1 MINKCNI
8 IQTRKKRL
16 VVLTESQMGV
26 IHFSLLSMGTENLA
40 NLLSPPFQGHR
51 TKCEL
56 PGMKS
61 NKEWL
66 CCDSFMIWHWNKMP
80 SLSSC
85 LVIVTFKHVCWLF
98 IKDFIEHASEE
109 VHWVKYGRR
118 HEELPCPLLL
128 GTPVPQKLY
137 GLSYLGS
144 ISPSPLRCFLSFQ
157 VFKNWHML
165 IICNNG
171 LHCDI
176 LVCGYVIWSYS
187 HMPPV
192 PHSHWCIAECLAAFL
207 TSSHHMLWH
216 SPIHTNQMSPD
227 VR

>member
-1 MINKCNI
+1 M
-8 IQTRKKRL
+8 QTYY
-16 VVLTESQMGV
+16 
-26 IHFSLLSMGTENLA
+26 LLPFKGTEQSVSCLGWKA
-40 NLLSPPFQGHR
+40 IR
-51 TKCEL
+51 
-56 PGMKS
+56 S
-61 NKEWL
+61 N
-66 CCDSFMIWHWNKMP
+66 FAVTP
-80 SLSSC
+80 SWFGIEIKRHPC
-85 LVIVTFKHVCWLF
+85 LVIWLLLLLNMSTDFF
-98 IKDFIEHASEE
+98 IRDFIEHASEE

-118 HEELPCPLLL
+118 HEDLPCPLLL
-128 GTPVPQKLY
+128 GTLMPRKLY

-144 ISPSPLRCFLSFQ
+144 ISLSPLHCFLSFQ
-157 VFKNWHML
+157 VLKNWHML

-187 HMPPV
+187 HMPLV
-192 PHSHWCIAECLAAFL
+192 PRSHWCIAECLAAFL